1 MSIEKNRFNNNLF
14 QSNDYLIN
22 SHIAPNARRKNQ
34 KYLNKDF
41 YQISMPNHTVNI
53 NQNIILPSEQSTLL
67 TTEDCQYKKLNIV
80 EEKRK
85 RNNCVCLCHQIEE
98 ELLNHNCNI
107 VCYHTPIVSNHPTC
121 LKKHRQIYRSVDNSL
136 SRNNKPNQH
145 KNFELVYN
153 YQKLKKEYN
162 IKNCTNY
169 NERNERINNFNYT
182 TDIKDKYCFSRNMW
196 KPTHKCLNRSWDDC
210 KVNYNYNACNYLLR
224 KTRTI
229 LGYPSFSMDYKYG
242 HCHHRPTP
250 ISYIS
255 DDYYNNLSPLSQTMN
270 NIYESRE
277 RRNYNPKSK
286 SIDFNPLYNNYT
298 FKGKN
303 DNNNNLDENNNN
315 QIIQNEGINNCNN
328 INNSKNFNE
337 GRGNLNNT
345 FNNNSMK
352 DNFDSKINSKFNNS
366 LNKSEIINNKYN
378 NNKKEKSP
386 KMNNIK
392 CNNNILA
399 YNNNNISF
407 GNEEE
412 NEDNTNQI
420 NQNNNIR
427 DNRKIYGNNF
437 ESNIYNDNRNIKNF
451 EQNNNNNIINNKNKN
466 LKDIIIEK
474 NLFMKVKNKDK
485 IHKTKENNL
494 NDNID
499 PNKKLI
505 KDILNI
511 KSNKDKNN
519 AKKKKQ
525 NTRYLDYQ
533 NSNVDSIIEKILEK
547 NHGKNKEDKYKRNY
561 NNKKIDILK
570 KGKLNYTN
578 TYKNKIGKKFGL
590 PTYTKF
596 TEFYN
601 FKEKQ
606 KQKFPSNI
614 TKKDNQI
621 KNKKITSKTPIKTNK
636 ENILNKV
643 NNQKDKININKIL
656 AKEKQGRNK
665 NKNRSQSTLNNDKNI
680 KNKTTNNN
688 NTKNKNYPYLDIMH
702 LNKINKLIHNSRFQN
717 SILYNNI
724 IQPYNN
730 SKTLQNNN
738 IHYKKHNINLQNQN
752 MNETDNLNVINE
764 NTNLIKEKDELFNLT
779 APNKDKT
786 LKTSKSCFIDN
797 NRYNLGNEN
806 QLTRNLSANLGSCF
820 ACYFGCSVSR
830 SGYSPMNYSPY
841 DGRKR
846 HDNLGIP
853 SHILYKF
860 GNKCIS

>member
-1 MSIEKNRFNNNLF
+1 MSIEKNLFNNNLF
-14 QSNDYLIN
+14 QSNDCLIN
-22 SHIAPNARRKNQ
+22 SRLAPNARRNNQ
-34 KYLNKDF
+34 KYLNKNF
-41 YQISMPNHTVNI
+41 YQMSKPNQTVNF

-67 TTEDCQYKKLNIV
+67 TSEDCQYKKINIV
-80 EEKRK
+80 EEKRQ
-85 RNNCVCLCHQIEE
+85 RNNCICLCHQIEE
-98 ELLNHNCNI
+98 ELLNQNCKI
-107 VCYHTPIVSNHPTC
+107 VCYHTPVITSHPNC
-121 LKKHRQIYRSVDNSL
+121 LKKHKQIYRSVENSL
-136 SRNNKPNQH
+136 SRNNKPNQN
-145 KNFELVYN
+145 KNFELIYN

-169 NERNERINNFNYT
+169 NNRDERMNNFNYT
-182 TDIKDKYCFSRNMW
+182 TDIKDKYGFSRNML
-196 KPTHKCLNRSWDDC
+196 KPTHKHLNRSWDDC
-210 KVNYNYNACNYLLR
+210 KVNYDYNACNYLLR
-224 KTRTI
+224 RTRTI

-242 HCHHRPTP
+242 YCNHRQIP
-250 ISYIS
+250 ISYIT
-255 DDYYNNLSPLSQTMN
+255 DDYCNNISPLSQRMN
-270 NIYESRE
+270 NIYENRD
-277 RRNYNPKSK
+277 RKNYNPKSK
-286 SIDFNPLYNNYT
+286 SIDYNPLYNNYT

-303 DNNNNLDENNNN
+303 RNNNFDENNINN
-315 QIIQNEGINNCNN
+315 QMIQNERINDSNN
-328 INNSKNFNE
+328 INNSKNYNE

-345 FNNNSMK
+345 FNNNLIK
-352 DNFDSKINSKFNNS
+352 DNLNSKINPKFNNS
-366 LNKSEIINNKYN
+366 LNKSEVVNNKYI

-386 KMNNIK
+386 KMHNIK
-392 CNNNILA
+392 CNNNNILV

-407 GNEEE
+407 GNEQE
-412 NEDNTNQI
+412 NEDNTNQL
-420 NQNNNIR
+420 NQNNNIE
-427 DNRKIYGNNF
+427 DKKIYGNN
-437 ESNIYNDNRNIKNF
+437 
-451 EQNNNNNIINNKNKN
+451 NNINKNKN
-466 LKDIIIEK
+466 LKDIIMEK

-485 IHKTKENNL
+485 INKTKENNL

-511 KSNKDKNN
+511 KSDKNKNN
-519 AKKKKQ
+519 AKNKKQ

-547 NHGKNKEDKYKRNY
+547 NHGKNKENKYKRNY

-590 PTYTKF
+590 PSYTKF

-606 KQKFPSNI
+606 KQKQPNNI

-621 KNKKITSKTPIKTNK
+621 KNKKITSKTPIKENK
-636 ENILNKV
+636 EIPNVLNKV
-643 NNQKDKININKIL
+643 KNDKDKNNITKIS
-656 AKEKQGRNK
+656 AKEKPGRN
-665 NKNRSQSTLNNDKNI
+665 NNRSQSTLNNEKSI
-680 KNKTTNNN
+680 KNKTTNKNNNNIIKQNNNNN
-688 NTKNKNYPYLDIMH
+688 NTKNKNYPYLNIMH

-738 IHYKKHNINLQNQN
+738 LPYKKYNINLQNKN
-752 MNETDNLNVINE
+752 INE
-764 NTNLIKEKDELFNLT
+764 NDNLDAINENNIIKEKDELFNLT

-786 LKTSKSCFIDN
+786 LKTCKSGFIEN

-846 HDNLGIP
+846 HDSLGIP
-853 SHILYKF
+853 SYILYKF
-860 GNKCIS
+860 GNKYIS